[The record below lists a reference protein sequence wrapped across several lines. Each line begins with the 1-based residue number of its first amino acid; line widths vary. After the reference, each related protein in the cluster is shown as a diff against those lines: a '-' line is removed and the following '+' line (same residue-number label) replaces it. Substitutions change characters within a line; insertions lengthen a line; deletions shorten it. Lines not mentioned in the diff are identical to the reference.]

1 MVQIRIALRLIISSA
16 AQNDCLFRSKRWII
30 INTHINFHTIHSS
43 LPPLIKIM
51 DQDYKV
57 IDDVI
62 EMHVKYCD
70 NNGWNTFEWLNWDI

>member
-1 MVQIRIALRLIISSA
+1 MVQIRIALRLITSNA
-16 AQNDCLFRSKRWII
+16 TQNDCLFRSKRWII
-30 INTHINFHTIHSS
+30 YTHVKFHTINSS
-43 LPPLIKIM
+43 LPSLIKIM

>member
-16 AQNDCLFRSKRWII
+16 AQNDCLFRSKRWI